1 MPLDRTALARHL
13 VEETQLRQKLEREY
27 LPCGISAFD
36 EALDGL
42 PRGSVTEIY
51 GPATSG
57 KTTFV
62 TSFLARATGT
72 GEFCAL
78 VDGSDSFDPASAA
91 AAQAD
96 LKRLLWIRCHGI
108 EQALKSTDLLVHSGG
123 WGVVALDLTDV
134 PPAIVRKVP
143 MSWWYRFRR
152 AVENTPTAFLVVE
165 SEPYV
170 KNCAMMTLEFRSA
183 PPVWSGRHRN
193 FKVLR
198 GSDIR
203 VTPRKPVGA
212 KNVDFRA
219 KVLA

>member
-1 MPLDRTALARHL
+1 VDRAALARHL
-13 VEETQLRQKLEREY
+13 IQESQLRQQLEREY
-27 LPCGISAFD
+27 LPSGISPFD
-36 EALDGL
+36 DALGGL

-57 KTTFV
+57 KTTFLN
-62 TSFLARATGT
+62 SFLARATGA

-78 VDGSDSFDPASAA
+78 VDGSDSFDPASAS

-96 LKRLLWIRCHGI
+96 LSRLLWVRCHGI
-108 EQALKSTDLLVHSGG
+108 EKALKAADLIVHGGG

-134 PPAIVRKVP
+134 PPTVVRKVP

-152 AVENTPTAFLVVE
+152 AIENTPTAFLVME
-165 SEPYV
+165 TEPYV
-170 KNCAMMTLEFRSA
+170 KNCAVMTLEFPPA
-183 PPVWSGRHRN
+183 PPVWSGVHRN

-198 GSDIR
+198 GADVR
-203 VTPRKPVGA
+203 VTPRKPVRA
-212 KNVDFRA
+212 RQADFQA